1 MMAKTR
7 PWLQLWLA
15 IKPNLRCSQFG
26 KSKKKYEDKIA
37 GAEANIDGTVQDMI
51 DKAVR
56 IENQV
61 ADVQKD
67 LDQID
72 ARIKDEKAQTVAL
85 EGTMAK
91 NNATVAQLESEVA
104 VQEGHLSKV
113 EQDRTDKDDQIRT
126 LRDEIAHLGDTITKR
141 GKEKRNCT
149 GVEDKCNHL
158 SRVKGKLEQALDEA
172 EDALEREK
180 KAKGDIEK
188 SKQKMEGELG
198 RLKRELEKLNIAHE
212 GTLGALR
219 MKHNNT
225 MADLGKQIDSLSANK
240 VRSEKDKSNLELD
253 LRDARCDLEDAVKGK
268 AELDKTGKLL
278 QGNIVDAN
286 TRLDEMA
293 LNEAESSKKRLQVED
308 QDLSRQIDELE
319 AAIANMIKSKISV
332 ATQLENTKALADAE
346 NKDLADEIK
355 DLLDQLSEGGRS
367 IHDLDKQRRRLE
379 QEKED
384 HQEEPRSCHGVH
396 VCLTRD

>member
-1 MMAKTR
+1 MTKLTSFNHQYR
-7 PWLQLWLA
+7 
-15 IKPNLRCSQFG
+15 
-26 KSKKKYEDKIA
+26 
-37 GAEANIDGTVQDMI
+37 NINI
-51 DKAVR
+51 L
-56 IENQV
+56 ISIIINS
-61 ADVQKD
+61 
-67 LDQID
+67 I
-72 ARIKDEKAQTVAL
+72 
-85 EGTMAK
+85 
-91 NNATVAQLESEVA
+91 
-104 VQEGHLSKV
+104 
-113 EQDRTDKDDQIRT
+113 
-126 LRDEIAHLGDTITKR
+126 TI
-141 GKEKRNCT
+141 
-149 GVEDKCNHL
+149 
-158 SRVKGKLEQALDEA
+158 
-172 EDALEREK
+172 
-180 KAKGDIEK
+180 II
-188 SKQKMEGELG
+188 GE
-198 RLKRELEKLNIAHE
+198 
-212 GTLGALR
+212 
-219 MKHNNT
+219 
-225 MADLGKQIDSLSANK
+225 QIDSLSANK
-240 VRSEKDKSNLELD
+240 VKSEKDKSNMELD

-355 DLLDQLSEGGRS
+355 DLLDQLSEGGRP

>member
-67 LDQID
+67 LDQIND
-72 ARIKDEKAQTVAL
+72 RIKNEKAQTVAL

-104 VQEGHLSKV
+104 VQEGHLSKA

-126 LRDEIAHLGDTITKR
+126 LRDEIAHQGDTITKL

-319 AAIANMIKSKISV
+319 AAIANMNKSKISV

-355 DLLDQLSEGGRS
+355 DLLDQLGEGGRS